1 MSVEVLA
8 FDTAG
13 LGDRTHVV
21 VLEDTAVVIDPQRD
35 FDRFLVAADQRRAT
49 VRAVLETHIHND
61 YVSGG
66 PGLAAATGADLVLP
80 AGAGAAFR
88 FLPAF
93 HHEDL
98 TVGGLVFRPLHTP
111 GHTPEH
117 VSYVVLVED
126 EPVAVF
132 SGGSLLVGAAGRTDL
147 LGAERAESL
156 ALLQFGSIR
165 RIAALP
171 DTVALHPTH
180 GPGSYCSVSA
190 AGGATSSIGAERA
203 SNPLLAIGD
212 AETFARSQLS
222 GLRPYPAYY
231 RDIGPINLAGA
242 GPIPE
247 DAVPRLDPAT
257 VAGLVDR
264 GVAVVDARPR
274 GVVASGRIPGSWAIE
289 MGDSFATW
297 VGWLVPFA
305 APLVLVIDD
314 MDQVAP
320 ARTALAR
327 VGFTDVVGVLPG
339 MDGWM
344 AEGRPVTTH
353 EVVDASALAG
363 ILTAD
368 DQVVDVRTAGEW
380 EEGHLDGSV
389 HRYLPDL
396 AEELPSGLDRH
407 RPVYVACESGQRAAT
422 AAALFAD
429 AGYRPVV
436 VTGGGIPEIVQAK
449 PTAAPPAR

>member
-1 MSVEVLA
+1 VEVLA

-21 VLEDTAVVIDPQRD
+21 VLGDTAVVIDPQRD
-35 FDRFLVAADQRRAT
+35 FDRFLAAADERRAT
-49 VRAVLETHIHND
+49 VRAVLETHVHND
-61 YVSGG
+61 YVSGA

-93 HHEDL
+93 HQEDL
-98 TVGGLVFRPLHTP
+98 TIGGLVFRPLHTP

-117 VSYVVLVED
+117 VSYVLLLAD

-132 SGGSLLVGAAGRTDL
+132 TGGSLLVGAAGRTDL

-180 GPGSYCSVSA
+180 GPGSFCSVST
-190 AGGATSSIGAERA
+190 AGGAASSIATERA
-203 SNPLLAIGD
+203 SNPLLAIDD
-212 AETFARSQLS
+212 AESFARSQLS
-222 GLRPYPAYY
+222 ALQPYPAYY
-231 RDIGPINLAGA
+231 RHIGPINLAGA
-242 GPIPE
+242 GPTPE
-247 DAVPRLDPAT
+247 GAVPRLDPAT
-257 VAGLVDR
+257 VAGLVER
-264 GVAVVDARPR
+264 GVTVVDARPR
-274 GVVASGRIPGSWAIE
+274 RAVASGRIPGAWAIE
-289 MGDSFATW
+289 MGNRFATW

-305 APLVLVIDD
+305 APLVLVMDD
-314 MDQVAP
+314 LDRVAE

-327 VGFTDVVGVLPG
+327 VGFTDVAGVLVG
-339 MDGWM
+339 MDGWI
-344 AEGRPVTTH
+344 AEGRPAITH
-353 EVVDASALAG
+353 EVVDVSALAG
-363 ILTAD
+363 ILTGD
-368 DQVVDVRTAGEW
+368 DQVIDVRTAEEW

-389 HRYLPDL
+389 HRYLPHL

-407 RPVYVACESGQRAAT
+407 RPVYVACESGRRAAI
-422 AAALFAD
+422 AAARLAD

-436 VTGGGIPEIVQAK
+436 VTGGGIPEIAQAA

>member
-1 MSVEVLA
+1 VEVLA

-35 FDRFLVAADQRRAT
+35 YDRFLVAADERRAT

-61 YVSGG
+61 YISGG

-93 HHEDL
+93 HQEDL
-98 TVGGLVFRPLHTP
+98 TVGGLVVRPLHTP

-117 VSYVVLVED
+117 VSYVVPVQD
-126 EPVAVF
+126 EPMAVF
-132 SGGSLLVGAAGRTDL
+132 CGGSLLGGAEGRTDL

-212 AETFARSQLS
+212 AETFARAQLS

-247 DAVPRLDPAT
+247 DAVPLLDAAT

-264 GVAVVDARPR
+264 GVAVVDARLS
-274 GVVASGRIPGSWAIE
+274 GVVASGRISGSWAIE

-314 MDQVAP
+314 MDQVGP

-353 EVVDASALAG
+353 DVVDASTLAG
-363 ILTAD
+363 VLTAG
-368 DQVVDVRTAGEW
+368 DQVVDVRTADEW
-380 EEGHLDGSV
+380 EEGHVDGSV
-389 HRYLPDL
+389 HRYLPYL
-396 AEELPSGLDRH
+396 AEELPPGLDRH

-422 AAALFAD
+422 AAARFAD
-429 AGYRPVV
+429 SGYRPVL
-436 VTGGGIPEIVQAK
+436 VTGGGISEMMQAK
-449 PTAAPPAR
+449 RTAAPPAL